1 MRSVVLHLFPS
12 PHQPPPPPI
21 SAPSH
26 GFHLMLFP
34 VHYPQTGC
42 SYLGA
47 TLRSHFLMVDLSNYH
62 ISLTALI
69 TCCLTAAWT
78 YITCCPSIPVSASVC
93 LRLPPSA
100 SVCLRL
106 PLSVCLSGRTMLWL
120 PLLSLWGVLLMRQ
133 LSDILE
139 TRGRRHGAG
148 DMGHGAARD
157 MRHMG
162 GDMGHALVNRV

>member
-1 MRSVVLHLFPS
+1 MRSVVLHLPPS
-12 PHQPPPPPI
+12 PI

-26 GFHLMLFP
+26 GFYLILIL

-47 TLRSHFLMVDLSNYH
+47 TSRSHFLTVDLSNYH

-69 TCCLTAAWT
+69 TCCLTTAWT
-78 YITCCPSIPVSASVC
+78 YITCCPSLPPSASVCLCLPPSASVC

-106 PLSVCLSGRTMLWL
+106 PPSASVCLRL
-120 PLLSLWGVLLMRQ
+120 PPSASVCLRLPPSASVCLLQWSHHAMASVVEPVGCL
-133 LSDILE
+133 INE
-139 TRGRRHGAG
+139 TIK
-148 DMGHGAARD
+148 
-157 MRHMG
+157 
-162 GDMGHALVNRV
+162 